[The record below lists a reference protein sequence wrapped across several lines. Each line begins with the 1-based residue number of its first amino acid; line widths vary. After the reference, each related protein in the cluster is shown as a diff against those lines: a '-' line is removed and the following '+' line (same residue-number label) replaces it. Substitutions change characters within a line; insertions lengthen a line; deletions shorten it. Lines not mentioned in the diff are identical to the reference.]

1 MERKL
6 ARLRREV
13 AEVKD
18 GFERRKEKPRENAS
32 QETKD
37 ETASLDTLSHVLDS
51 VGPTITDGE
60 ASAAS
65 RLTRR
70 LASVSRPNG
79 QPVDGKPAEPA
90 QQDRIS
96 STYTVT
102 YAPKYQ
108 EDHTLSKVSDFDSRL
123 ALIEAAL
130 GIDTIPLP
138 TQDRSTSKAVIPTL
152 NSLDKQLTTLSTST
166 DSSLDTISR
175 RVRQLTHDAEKL
187 ELARKSA
194 KAAHEA
200 LKQEALSPTGKDPR
214 SPPASSASRFSETED
229 PESMSKINA
238 LYGTLSTIESL
249 APLLPSVLDRL
260 RSLRM
265 LHANAA
271 TASQNLSKVES
282 RQEAMKEELQG
293 WREGLEKV
301 EKAIESGEQT
311 MKGNTDMVEGWVKE
325 LEGRMRKLT

>member
-18 GFERRKEKPRENAS
+18 EFERRKEKPRENAS
-32 QETKD
+32 QETRD
-37 ETASLDTLSHVLDS
+37 ETASLDTLSHLLDS
-51 VGPTITDGE
+51 VGSTTTDGE

-79 QPVDGKPAEPA
+79 HPVDGKPAESA

-187 ELARKSA
+187 ELARKLQRQLTKPSNKKHSVPRA
-194 KAAHEA
+194 KVRVRLPQVARRDFQ
-200 LKQEALSPTGKDPR
+200 KPR
-214 SPPASSASRFSETED
+214 IRSQCPK
-229 PESMSKINA
+229 SM
-238 LYGTLSTIESL
+238 LSTG
-249 APLLPSVLDRL
+249 P
-260 RSLRM
+260 
-265 LHANAA
+265 
-271 TASQNLSKVES
+271 
-282 RQEAMKEELQG
+282 
-293 WREGLEKV
+293 
-301 EKAIESGEQT
+301 
-311 MKGNTDMVEGWVKE
+311 
-325 LEGRMRKLT
+325 